1 MSFEGFG
8 PTTTFLRNLGRN
20 NSKEWFHAHYDDYQE
35 HLLEPAMA
43 FVEAI
48 GPLLRRFAPDAQAVP
63 KIGASVMRI
72 NRDIRFAKDKRP
84 YKDHLD
90 LWFWRGGEKKGPNG
104 YWFRLTP
111 KALVLG
117 GGMHV
122 LDKPDLQR
130 YRGAVDDA
138 GSGTDLTRVVTKLQ
152 RAGYDVG
159 GERYKRVPSGYPPD
173 HPRAALLRRDGVYAG
188 RQMPLPAEAATAKFP
203 SFCAGHFRKV
213 TPLVDWLADAVD

>member
-1 MSFEGFG
+1 MTFEGFG
-8 PTTTFLRNLGRN
+8 TTTTFLKDLGRH
-20 NSKEWFHAHYDDYQE
+20 NSKEWFHDHYDDYQE

-48 GPLLRRFAPDAQAVP
+48 GPLLRRFAPDTQAVP

-111 KALVLG
+111 QTLVLG
-117 GGMHV
+117 GGMHM
-122 LDKPDLQR
+122 LDKPDL
-130 YRGAVDDA
+130 A
-138 GSGTDLTRVVTKLQ
+138 RVVTKLE
-152 RAGYDVG
+152 RAGYDIG
-159 GERYKRVPSGYPPD
+159 GERYKRVPSGYPSD

-188 RQMPLPAEAATAKFP
+188 RDLPLPPEATTSKFP
-203 SFCAGHFRKV
+203 SFCAGQFRKV
-213 TPLVDWLADAVD
+213 TPLVDWLADVFG